1 MAHCVDVE
9 TGENNTE
16 VGIERKTEPEV
27 QVFKD
32 KGVFRWSVDNSNKEK
47 VQVHES

>member
-1 MAHCVDVE
+1 MLNGPLCDVE

-16 VGIERKTEPEV
+16 VGIKRKIERGA

-32 KGVFRWSVDNSNKEK
+32 KGVVRWSVDNSNKEK
-47 VQVHES
+47 V